1 MSETRG
7 RGIIRGLLF
16 KKYYD
21 TIIVTLFP
29 NLTIPTNTFISQH
42 QRAIFNCMNILNYIR
57 YLSTSS
63 NSHKVDQKIDKS
75 FSNLFPKE
83 KIDLDID
90 KVSENKM
97 HIKRIL
103 ILDSDKQLN
112 LNFLDK
118 FNIEMHHSFSPVEA
132 LKIISLSSVIT
143 FDAIILNC
151 TGKDIELPSLI
162 ISILSNTNT
171 PIIAISNK
179 SERQLLLDQ
188 GINIIINNSSNLNR
202 IVTQNLFKLLNIPEG
217 LNNFSKNDNLEK
229 NLSASKSF
237 HILLVDDSKVCL
249 KIFSRYLRTN
259 GLNVIECFNS
269 KKVIDYIKNKYYKF
283 DLIIIDEFM
292 LFVVSLKNSHIIL
305 SL

>member
-1 MSETRG
+1 M
-7 RGIIRGLLF
+7 
-16 KKYYD
+16 
-21 TIIVTLFP
+21 
-29 NLTIPTNTFISQH
+29 NL
-42 QRAIFNCMNILNYIR
+42 LNYIR

-75 FSNLFPKE
+75 FPNLFPKE

-118 FNIEMHHSFSPVEA
+118 FNIEIHHSFSPVEA

-162 ISILSNTNT
+162 I
-171 PIIAISNK
+171 
-179 SERQLLLDQ
+179 
-188 GINIIINNSSNLNR
+188 
-202 IVTQNLFKLLNIPEG
+202 
-217 LNNFSKNDNLEK
+217 
-229 NLSASKSF
+229 
-237 HILLVDDSKVCL
+237 
-249 KIFSRYLRTN
+249 
-259 GLNVIECFNS
+259 
-269 KKVIDYIKNKYYKF
+269 
-283 DLIIIDEFM
+283 
-292 LFVVSLKNSHIIL
+292 
-305 SL
+305 